1 MIPELFKYLKINRY
15 NFQTLRCDL
24 VAGLTVAIVALPL
37 SMALAIAS
45 GASPEKGLITAIVA
59 GFFISLL
66 GGTRL
71 QIGGPTGAF
80 IIIVYDVIAKYGY
93 DGLLLAT
100 FLAGI
105 ILIIAGY
112 LRLGKIIEHVSHSV
126 ITGFTAGLAIVL
138 ASSQIKDFF
147 GLSIDQIPSH
157 FIEKWGVYFA
167 NFNSINFFA
176 LVIAA
181 GSLLVII
188 VQRKYFS
195 KLPGFLMVVILA
207 SLSIYLFQLPV
218 ETIGSKYPGIGQD
231 LLRPAFP
238 VWNGSLIIQLLPSA
252 FTIAFLAAVE
262 SLLCAVITD
271 RMTDYKH
278 NPNQELVGQGIANI
292 ASSIFGGVSATG
304 ALARTVTNIQAGAK
318 TPIAGITHCL
328 LILLFVMFGMNLTTY
343 IPLACL
349 SGILM
354 VVAWNMSE
362 AKNFMA
368 LFKDSKIDYAIMLI
382 TFFTTIFIGVSES
395 ISIGLILSF
404 IAKKWF
410 EPAKS

>member
-1 MIPELFKYLKINRY
+1 
-15 NFQTLRCDL
+15 
-24 VAGLTVAIVALPL
+24 
-37 SMALAIAS
+37 
-45 GASPEKGLITAIVA
+45 
-59 GFFISLL
+59 
-66 GGTRL
+66 
-71 QIGGPTGAF
+71 
-80 IIIVYDVIAKYGY
+80 
-93 DGLLLAT
+93 
-100 FLAGI
+100 
-105 ILIIAGY
+105 
-112 LRLGKIIEHVSHSV
+112 
-126 ITGFTAGLAIVL
+126 
-138 ASSQIKDFF
+138 
-147 GLSIDQIPSH
+147 
-157 FIEKWGVYFA
+157 
-167 NFNSINFFA
+167 
-176 LVIAA
+176 
-181 GSLLVII
+181 
-188 VQRKYFS
+188 
-195 KLPGFLMVVILA
+195 MVVILA

-404 IAKKWF
+404 AAKKWF
-410 EPAKS
+410 ESAKS